1 MICRAPS
8 GIIGIKVYQ
17 NFEQIE
23 EEKRELVLI
32 ESVKPNSPA
41 SQVDVQKGDIL
52 MSVNNVDV
60 STIKQAMRLLKRA
73 EKK

>member
-8 GIIGIKVYQ
+8 GIIGIMVYQ